1 MKISKRGGINEGRP
15 MKFETNEQ
23 LEKAIND
30 YFVDIE
36 AREQPPTM
44 TGLALALDLSRQG
57 LVNYA
62 NNEKFF
68 DTIKKARQK
77 VEAYNEQKLISGM
90 PATGLIFNLKNNF
103 GWKDTTEQSITTN
116 QKIVY
121 IDKEEKDDYEKHI
134 EEQLDAD

>member
-15 MKFETNEQ
+15 MKYETKESLENAIKNYFEG
-23 LEKAIND
+23 
-30 YFVDIE
+30 VE
-36 AREQPPTM
+36 ARNQAPTM

-62 NNEKFF
+62 NKAKYF
-68 DTIKKARQK
+68 DTIKKAKQK
-77 VEAYNEQKLISGM
+77 VEAYNEQKLISGT

-121 IDKEEKDDYEKHI
+121 IDKEEKEDYEKHI
-134 EEQLDAD
+134 EEEIN

>member
-1 MKISKRGGINEGRP
+1 MRISKRGGINEGRP
-15 MKFETNEQ
+15 MKYETKES
-23 LEKAIND
+23 LEKAIKD
-30 YFVDIE
+30 YFEDIE
-36 AREQPPTM
+36 ARDQSPTM

-62 NNEKFF
+62 NNEKYF
-68 DTIKKARQK
+68 DTIKRAKQK
-77 VEAYNEQKLISGM
+77 VEAYNEQKLISGT

-121 IDKEEKDDYEKHI
+121 VEKEEKESYEKHI
-134 EEQLDAD
+134 EEELNEM